1 MLRALIALKSEGFA
15 VGLIARSEDTLTPIQ
30 QEIEQQGGVA
40 ASIAA
45 DAANPASVATD
56 AAQVKEKLGSPEVLV
71 YNAGAFL
78 MRGILELTPQQFAI
92 RLEN

>member
-1 MLRALIALKSEGFA
+1 MLRSLIALKSEGFA

-45 DAANPASVATD
+45 DAANPASVAAD

-78 MRGILELTPQQFAI
+78 MKGIL
-92 RLEN
+92 